1 MSLYECILAGAATL
15 AGVSNLLFALYL
27 RQFVKEAIPLIKNI
41 NRSTRVLKTDLLLKR
56 RREAVLRMQ
65 GLKVRRDI
73 ELEDDL
79 KGECQ
84 CEGIMPL
91 LNGVCVKCRKTF

>member
-1 MSLYECILAGAATL
+1 MTLHEGITAGGVALAGF
-15 AGVSNLLFALYL
+15 SNLLFALYL

-56 RREAVLRMQ
+56 RREANARLQ

-73 ELEDDL
+73 ELEDDF
-79 KGECQ
+79 KEDCAGCSKS
-84 CEGIMPL
+84 
-91 LNGVCVKCRKTF
+91 N